1 MKFHVNGECYNV
13 NDISSID
20 LETKQE
26 LINEL
31 LKMNNIFEN
40 LAILLETNMIE
51 SSDEKDNKMNS
62 IKESA
67 QLRTY
72 ILDNNEIINFVN
84 NQVV

>member
-51 SSDEKDNKMNS
+51 SFDEKDNKMNS